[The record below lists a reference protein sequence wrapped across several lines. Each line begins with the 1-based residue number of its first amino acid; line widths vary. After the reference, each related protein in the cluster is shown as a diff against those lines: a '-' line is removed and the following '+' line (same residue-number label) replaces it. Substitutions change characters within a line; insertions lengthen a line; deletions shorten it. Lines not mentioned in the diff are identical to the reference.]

1 MQLHLKN
8 SHYQS
13 VSANRVILGEKITE
27 FRHFR
32 LFKLNCLKQTENSL
46 TFEYILIDQKMEG
59 RALIHQWTK
68 DLELLQ
74 NRLLLKTDLYGNIIS
89 IENISELQNKWK
101 SEFKSFLT
109 KKYTQKGSRQLIE
122 NTEQILYNKQEFEQQ
137 FFGYSFLRTLFH
149 GYYNV
154 KELTENSLSLKN
166 FFGQLDLE
174 LTLQSKK
181 ENNKITNTAVLNK
194 ELFKQKDFIQLIR
207 DITHTY
213 NLKVDLNIDLEE
225 IFSFNEQEQIKE
237 SSLYLETAVPDLYY
251 IIIAH
256 HTNLVEQEEH
266 KKTLN
271 LVLWE
276 I

>member
-1 MQLHLKN
+1 MNSELKKDF
-8 SHYQS
+8 YQS

-46 TFEYILIDQKMEG
+46 IFEYILLDQKMEG
-59 RALIHQWTK
+59 TALIHQWTK

-74 NRLLLKTDLYGNIIS
+74 NRLLFKTDLYGNIIS

-109 KKYTQKGSRQLIE
+109 KKYTQEGSRQLIE

-154 KELTENSLSLKN
+154 KELTESSLSLKN
-166 FFGQLDLE
+166 YFGQLDLE
-174 LTLQSKK
+174 LTIQSKK
-181 ENNKITNTAVLNK
+181 ENNNITNTAVLNK
-194 ELFKQKDFIQLIR
+194 ELFKQKEFTQLIR

-213 NLKVDLNIDLEE
+213 NLKVDLTIDLEE
-225 IFSFNEQEQIKE
+225 IFSFNEQGQIKE
-237 SSLYLETAVPDLYY
+237 SSLYLETAVPDIYY

-256 HTNLVEQEEH
+256 QTNLVEQKEH
-266 KKTLN
+266 KNTLN
-271 LVLWE
+271 LELWE
-276 I
+276 N

>member
-1 MQLHLKN
+1 
-8 SHYQS
+8 
-13 VSANRVILGEKITE
+13 
-27 FRHFR
+27 
-32 LFKLNCLKQTENSL
+32 
-46 TFEYILIDQKMEG
+46 MEG

-109 KKYTQKGSRQLIE
+109 KKYTQKGSHQLIE
-122 NTEQILYNKQEFEQQ
+122 NTEQIFYNKQEFEQQ

-174 LTLQSKK
+174 LKLQSKK

-271 LVLWE
+271 LELWE